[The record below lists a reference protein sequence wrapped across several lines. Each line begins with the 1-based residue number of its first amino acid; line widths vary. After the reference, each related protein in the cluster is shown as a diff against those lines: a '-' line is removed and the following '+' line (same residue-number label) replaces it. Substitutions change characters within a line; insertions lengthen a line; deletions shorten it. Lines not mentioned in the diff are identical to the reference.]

1 MSNQTSKVTLGML
14 VLAISSV
21 VLLGVSFLG
30 SPVPV
35 ALAAIAA
42 LGMAAGSLLV
52 GTSESGRPV

>member
-35 ALAAIAA
+35 ALAALAA